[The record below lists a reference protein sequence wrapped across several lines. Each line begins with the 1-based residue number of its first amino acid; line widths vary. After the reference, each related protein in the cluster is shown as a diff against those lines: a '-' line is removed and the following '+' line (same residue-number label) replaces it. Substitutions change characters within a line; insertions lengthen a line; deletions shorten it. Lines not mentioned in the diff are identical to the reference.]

1 MEENDEEIKEEP
13 AERVGEEVGS
23 AEQASEEVTD
33 GLTAE
38 ELLEGKSPLEVAK
51 YYIDWKRIDEA
62 QRVLNTVPERSGE
75 KFYLQSRIYKERKW
89 YGEQRKF
96 LKKAIKEEPNNEEY
110 KKELAELEKFKKSPD
125 YKSSIEAF
133 KGNRTSG
140 GNQMGEATGSV
151 CAEVCCEGCCYGIC
165 TVICEGI
172 GSGC

>member
-13 AERVGEEVGS
+13 AEQVSEEVSS
-23 AEQASEEVTD
+23 AEQASEDVTD
-33 GLTAE
+33 GQTAE
-38 ELLEGKSPLEVAK
+38 DLIRGKEPLVVAK

-62 QRVLNTVPERSGE
+62 QRVLDTVPERSAK
-75 KFYLQSRIYKERKW
+75 KFYLQSRIYKERKS
-89 YGEQRKF
+89 YGEQRKY
-96 LKKAIKEEPNNEEY
+96 LKKAVKADPQNEQY